1 MIDALIR
8 FAVERRWLV
17 LAATLLVAAAGV
29 YSTLKLPI
37 DAVPDIT
44 NVQVQINSEAPGY
57 SPLETEQRIS
67 YPVET
72 AMAGLPKLDYTRSI
86 SRYGLSQ
93 VTVVFEEGT
102 DIYWARQQ
110 ISERLQ
116 KVRGEVPDGIEPT
129 MGPIASGL
137 GEIVNYVVR
146 AKEGATNA
154 DGEAYTPEQLRTIQD
169 WIIKP
174 QLVKVPGVT
183 EINSVGGYEKQYQVA
198 PIPGRMLAYKVTM
211 QDLLAALDLNNRN
224 AGAGYIEKNGEQW
237 LVRSPGQL
245 KTLDDIRGVVVTKRD
260 DAPVRV
266 SDVAEV
272 KLGEQLRTGA
282 STSGESEVVLG
293 TAMMLIGENSRIVAQ
308 NVANKIEE
316 VQRSLPDGVVI
327 ETV

>member
-8 FAVERRWLV
+8 FAVDRRWLV

-137 GEIVNYVVR
+137 GEIVNYV
-146 AKEGATNA
+146 
-154 DGEAYTPEQLRTIQD
+154 
-169 WIIKP
+169 
-174 QLVKVPGVT
+174 
-183 EINSVGGYEKQYQVA
+183 GY
-198 PIPGRMLAYKVTM
+198 
-211 QDLLAALDLNNRN
+211 
-224 AGAGYIEKNGEQW
+224 
-237 LVRSPGQL
+237 RS
-245 KTLDDIRGVVVTKRD
+245 K
-260 DAPVRV
+260 
-266 SDVAEV
+266 
-272 KLGEQLRTGA
+272 
-282 STSGESEVVLG
+282 
-293 TAMMLIGENSRIVAQ
+293 
-308 NVANKIEE
+308 
-316 VQRSLPDGVVI
+316 
-327 ETV
+327 